1 MKTTLLCVL
10 IAALGAACLQRADR
24 APPASDTSA
33 VPNST
38 ATPAAP
44 APAAAPTLPPSPGA
58 TKLTVVEGFLT
69 PESVLHDPV
78 QDIYFVSNINGSPTA
93 KDNNGFI
100 SRVRPDGAV
109 ENLKFIEGGH
119 GGVTLNAPKGL
130 AIRGD
135 TLWVA
140 DIDVVRAFD
149 AKTGAP
155 RDSVSMASLGAVFL
169 NDIAI
174 AQTGALYITDTGIRF
189 DDVGNVLHP
198 GPDRIFRVGTD
209 RQVTVAVRGDTLG
222 RPNGITLDSVGKR
235 FIVVQFGGRSI
246 LAWKPGDKA
255 PSVIAKGPGGFD
267 GVEIAG
273 SRVLV
278 SSWSDSTVSSYET
291 GQEVKVIAGVP
302 SPADIGYDGKRHRV
316 LIPVFSGNRVEI
328 WQLPRDNCGLRICNC
343 GFGVLSIRIQQSEI
357 RDLEYGRTAYFTRPQ
372 PLQRLVRP
380 LERVRLDLGAH
391 GDPRRERQKL
401 LAVLACEVRHRTD
414 HPLSP

>member
-291 GQEVKVIAGVP
+291 GQEVKLRNWTGSEGDCRRAQPG
-302 SPADIGYDGKRHRV
+302 RHR
-316 LIPVFSGNRVEI
+316 IRRQAP
-328 WQLPRDNCGLRICNC
+328 PRADPGLFGEPRGDLAAAVKQLRIADLRLPIGLLFNPQSAIRNC
-343 GFGVLSIRIQQSEI
+343 KHR
-357 RDLEYGRTAYFTRPQ
+357 RPPDPSSPQ
-372 PLQRLVRP
+372 VLQRLG
-380 LERVRLDLGAH
+380 LGSRGV
-391 GDPRRERQKL
+391 GDAQQAMRGVK
-401 LAVLACEVRHRTD
+401 RHDSHAAETY
-414 HPLSP
+414 PPGPAL

>member
-1 MKTTLLCVL
+1 MRTTLLCVSL
-10 IAALGAACLQRADR
+10 AVLGAACLRVDR
-24 APPASDTSA
+24 APPASETSA
-33 VPNST
+33 AADT
-38 ATPAAP
+38 AAP
-44 APAAAPTLPPSPGA
+44 VAPAATPVAAPTPPASPAA
-58 TKLTVVEGFLT
+58 TKVAVVEGFLT

-78 QDIYFVSNINGSPTA
+78 QDIYFVSNINGGPTT

-109 ENLKFIEGGH
+109 ENLKFIEGG
-119 GGVTLNAPKGL
+119 NN
-130 AIRGD
+130 
-135 TLWVA
+135 
-140 DIDVVRAFD
+140 
-149 AKTGAP
+149 
-155 RDSVSMASLGAVFL
+155 SVSLASLGAVFL

-267 GVEIAG
+267 GVEIGGTRILA
-273 SRVLV
+273 

-291 GQEVKVIAGVP
+291 GQEVKLITGVP
-302 SPADIGYDGKRHRV
+302 SPADIGYDGKRKRI
-316 LIPVFSGNRVEI
+316 LIPVFTGNRVEI
-328 WQLPRDNCGLRICNC
+328 WQLP
-343 GFGVLSIRIQQSEI
+343 
-357 RDLEYGRTAYFTRPQ
+357 
-372 PLQRLVRP
+372 
-380 LERVRLDLGAH
+380 
-391 GDPRRERQKL
+391 
-401 LAVLACEVRHRTD
+401 
-414 HPLSP
+414 

>member
-1 MKTTLLCVL
+1 MRRTVLCAAL
-10 IAALGAACLQRADR
+10 AALGAACQRVENTPRASETPATAD
-24 APPASDTSA
+24 T
-33 VPNST
+33 T
-38 ATPAAP
+38 AAAAP
-44 APAAAPTLPPSPGA
+44 APVAAPTPPPPPAA
-58 TKLTVVEGFLT
+58 TKLAVVEGFLT
-69 PESVLHDPV
+69 PESVLHDPA

-100 SRVRPDGAV
+100 SRVRPDGAI

-155 RDSVSMASLGAVFL
+155 RDSVSLASLGAVFL

-189 DDVGNVLHP
+189 DDVGNALHP
-198 GPDRIFRVGTD
+198 GPDRIFRVGSD

-235 FIVVQFGGRSI
+235 FIVVQFGGRAV

-255 PSVIAKGPGGFD
+255 PAVIAKGPGGFD

-273 SRVLV
+273 SRMLV

-291 GQEVKVIAGVP
+291 GQEVKLITGVP
-302 SPADIGYDGKRHRV
+302 SPADIGYDGKRRRV

-328 WQLPRDNCGLRICNC
+328 WQLP
-343 GFGVLSIRIQQSEI
+343 
-357 RDLEYGRTAYFTRPQ
+357 
-372 PLQRLVRP
+372 
-380 LERVRLDLGAH
+380 
-391 GDPRRERQKL
+391 
-401 LAVLACEVRHRTD
+401 
-414 HPLSP
+414 

>member
-1 MKTTLLCVL
+1 MRTTSFCVSL
-10 IAALGAACLQRADR
+10 AVLGAACQRVDR
-24 APPASDTSA
+24 APPASETSA
-33 VPNST
+33 AADT
-38 ATPAAP
+38 AARAAP
-44 APAAAPTLPPSPGA
+44 AATPVAAPTPPPSPAA
-58 TKLTVVEGFLT
+58 TKVAVVEGFLT
-69 PESVLHDPV
+69 PESVLHDPG
-78 QDIYFVSNINGSPTA
+78 QDIYFVSNINGGPTT

-109 ENLKFIEGGH
+109 ENLKFIEGAH
-119 GGVTLNAPKGL
+119 NGVTLNAPKGL
-130 AIRGD
+130 ALRGD

-140 DIDVVRAFD
+140 DIDAIRAFD
-149 AKTGAP
+149 AKTGAA
-155 RDSVSMASLGAVFL
+155 RDSVSLASLGAVFL

-209 RQVTVAVRGDTLG
+209 RQVTVAVRGDT
-222 RPNGITLDSVGKR
+222 
-235 FIVVQFGGRSI
+235 
-246 LAWKPGDKA
+246 A

-302 SPADIGYDGKRHRV
+302 SPADIGYDGKRKRV

-328 WQLPRDNCGLRICNC
+328 WQLP
-343 GFGVLSIRIQQSEI
+343 
-357 RDLEYGRTAYFTRPQ
+357 
-372 PLQRLVRP
+372 
-380 LERVRLDLGAH
+380 
-391 GDPRRERQKL
+391 
-401 LAVLACEVRHRTD
+401 
-414 HPLSP
+414 

>member
-1 MKTTLLCVL
+1 MRGTVL
-10 IAALGAACLQRADR
+10 WAAVAVLGAACPPMERRSPPQSDTTLTDTTPSAPVAQPTALTPP
-24 APPASDTSA
+24 APP
-33 VPNST
+33 PG
-38 ATPAAP
+38 
-44 APAAAPTLPPSPGA
+44 PGA
-58 TKLTVVEGFLT
+58 TKVGTVEGFLT
-69 PESVLHDPV
+69 PESVLHDPA
-78 QDIYFVSNINGSPTA
+78 QDIYFVSNINGGPTT

-119 GGVTLNAPKGL
+119 GGATLNAPKGL
-130 AIRGD
+130 ALRGD

-140 DIDVVRAFD
+140 DIDMVRSFD

-155 RDSVSMASLGAVFL
+155 RDSVSLASLGAVFL

-198 GPDRIFRVGTD
+198 GPDRIFRIGTD

-235 FIVVQFGGRSI
+235 FIVVQFGGRSV

-267 GVEIAG
+267 GVEMAG
-273 SRVLV
+273 SRMLI

-291 GQEVKVIAGVP
+291 GQEVKVITGVP
-302 SPADIGYDGKRHRV
+302 SPADIGYDGKRKRV
-316 LIPVFSGNRVEI
+316 LVPIFSGNRVEI
-328 WQLPRDNCGLRICNC
+328 WQLP
-343 GFGVLSIRIQQSEI
+343 
-357 RDLEYGRTAYFTRPQ
+357 
-372 PLQRLVRP
+372 
-380 LERVRLDLGAH
+380 
-391 GDPRRERQKL
+391 
-401 LAVLACEVRHRTD
+401 
-414 HPLSP
+414 